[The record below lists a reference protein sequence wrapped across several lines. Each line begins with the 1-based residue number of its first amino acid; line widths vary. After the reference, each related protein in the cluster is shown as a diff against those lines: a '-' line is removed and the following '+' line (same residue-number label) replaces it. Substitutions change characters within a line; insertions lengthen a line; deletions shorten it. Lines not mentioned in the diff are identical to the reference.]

1 MPRSVEAIENEDD
14 GYVTIEEECAIYR
27 RALEDIARW
36 GNVKDMAI
44 AKRALHSVSP
54 RGDTDGEEE
63 AKD

>member
-14 GYVTIEEECAIYR
+14 GYVNHRRGVNIYR

-36 GNVKDMAI
+36 VKKDMAI
-44 AKRALHSVSP
+44 AKHIAFSTP